1 MIEVI
6 YSWNYLITFS
16 NTFSDRNNYIVR
28 INKQRINAKTNNP
41 NCTPNGNG
49 MGRRGK
55 GGVGEGIMC
64 FLCYKIEADMQ
75 NLVFAYYLCMSCL
88 MRSWRL

>member
-55 GGVGEGIMC
+55 GGGGGGNYV
-64 FLCYKIEADMQ
+64 LS
-75 NLVFAYYLCMSCL
+75 LL
-88 MRSWRL
+88 